1 MKVTTKKGDTGVT
14 TLFNAVGVSKSEPI
28 IGLLGDND
36 EVQAL
41 LGILKTMS
49 KNAVEKN
56 ILTKIQQY
64 IYSIMGELSGASHIL
79 VHDVQKWT
87 HELEHE
93 EEKIMKH
100 TPIENSFI
108 IPGENMKEAWC
119 QYVRTRVRSL
129 ERSYCTFA
137 QDHGNVTK
145 FIPFFNRLS
154 DYLFVLGRQYAIQHE
169 T

>member
-1 MKVTTKKGDTGVT
+1 MKVTTKKGDAGIT
-14 TLFNAVGVSKSEPI
+14 TLYNVVGVPKSEPI
-28 IGLLGDND
+28 IDLLGDND

-41 LGILKTMS
+41 LGILKTMN
-49 KNAVEKN
+49 KNAMEKD

-79 VHDVQKWT
+79 VHDVQQWT
-87 HELEHE
+87 NELEHE

-108 IPGENMKEAWC
+108 IPGENRTEAWC

-137 QDHGNVTK
+137 HDHENVKK

-154 DYLFVLGRQYAIQHE
+154 DYLFVLGRKYATQHE